1 MGRERPDLVV
11 LDADL
16 SESTRTHKF
25 AKEFPERFFNVGVAE
40 QNLVGTAAGLALSGL
55 TPYASS
61 FAMFLSGRA
70 WEIVRN
76 SVAYPGLNVK
86 LVASHG
92 GVTVGEDGAS
102 HQCIEDFAV
111 MRAIPGMTVIC
122 PADFTETKQVIRRIG
137 EFKGPV
143 YVRTGRAAVPVLE
156 HAAGYSFREGRGEV
170 LREGADVTIV
180 ACGVLVG
187 EALLAAEELAKR
199 NIKATVIN
207 MASIKP
213 IDQELLVTWARK
225 TGALVTAE
233 EHNVLGGL
241 GSAVCEALSET
252 YPVPVVKIGMQD
264 VFGQTGPADA
274 LLDYYGLRATN
285 IVAAAEKAIALKR

>member
-1 MGRERPDLVV
+1 LGRERPDLVV

-170 LREGADVTIV
+170 LREGADVTLV

-187 EALLAAEELAKR
+187 EALSAADELAKR

-213 IDQELLVTWARK
+213 IDQDLLVTWARK

-241 GSAVCEALSET
+241 GSAVCEALSEVF
-252 YPVPVVKIGMQD
+252 PVPVVKIGMQD

-274 LLDYYGLRATN
+274 LLDYYGLRAKDL
-285 IVAAAEKAIALKR
+285 VAAAEKAIALKR